1 MNASTASRNGTT
13 ALPRFPYHDASP
25 VEFTDALP
33 ASVDCVIVGGGVIG
47 VSTAWYLRERG
58 LSVLV
63 LDKGRIAGEQSSRNW
78 GWVRTTWRDPDEV
91 PIARDSIDCWEQL
104 ARELGDGIGFRRAE
118 SARVTMFLHFFP
130 DFIRSLAP
138 WIYAIVSM
146 GFFFVILFAGI
157 EVVDQQI
164 MMTERGAALD
174 IPMWTIGISVPIAG
188 FVGIVGIVES
198 LILHFDRIRQTLEI
212 EE

>member
-1 MNASTASRNGTT
+1 MNASTTSRNGNT

-104 ARELGDGIGFRRAE
+104 ARELGDGIGFRRAGILGVTE
-118 SARVTMFLHFFP
+118 SDATLAEWEAWLPVARDNGLDTRLLSADEAAGAVRGARGNWRGGMITPSDARCEPFTAPLFP
-130 DFIRSLAP
+130 SLASSSSSF
-138 WIYAIVSM
+138 WC
-146 GFFFVILFAGI
+146 FL
-157 EVVDQQI
+157 
-164 MMTERGAALD
+164 
-174 IPMWTIGISVPIAG
+174 
-188 FVGIVGIVES
+188 
-198 LILHFDRIRQTLEI
+198 
-212 EE
+212 